1 MSGRGEFETR
11 RRDRLVTE
19 FTGERVIPGEVND
32 DLWAEHIARY
42 AFASSF
48 AADRRVLDL
57 GCGAGY
63 GAAELAIHA
72 RTVAAIDVSSAAL
85 EYARK
90 NYRPANVHYGQASA
104 TSLPFRDQAFD
115 LITAFEVI
123 EHLPDWKSM
132 LAETRRVLR
141 ADGLFLVSTPNL
153 LYYAESRI
161 NDGPNPFHVH
171 EFECE
176 EFREELAEFFPSVTL
191 LLQNRLE
198 SFAFYPQALTYG
210 PAQARLDGTRGT
222 AEQAH
227 FFIAVCSNQPPTN
240 VNTFVY
246 VPRAANML
254 REREQ
259 HIQLLNQELEQTKA
273 WLDRANMERQQLLEA
288 HDRLNQHLEHQN
300 LWAQGLE
307 RDFKA
312 AMERVVTLQEELRRE
327 QERGREVAAHYDRK
341 ISSLEKESLQTAEW
355 AAETDRTLAA
365 KCEELAEAVRLLD
378 RAEATVTERTEW
390 GQRLQERVNAIE
402 QVLAMVRESRWV
414 KLGRAAG
421 VGPKVDR

>member
-1 MSGRGEFETR
+1 M
-11 RRDRLVTE
+11 TE

-48 AADRRVLDL
+48 AEGRSVLDV

-63 GAAELAIHA
+63 GAAELATHA
-72 RTVAAIDVSSAAL
+72 CSVAAIDVASDAT
-85 EYARK
+85 EYASK
-90 NYRPANVHYGQASA
+90 NYQPTNVHYAQASA
-104 TSLPFRDQAFD
+104 LSLPFRDQAFD

-123 EHLPDWKSM
+123 EHLSDSKPM
-132 LAETRRVLR
+132 LAEARRVLR
-141 ADGLFLVSTPNL
+141 PGGLFLVSTPNR
-153 LYYAESRI
+153 LYYAESRAK
-161 NDGPNPFHVH
+161 DGPNPFHAH

-176 EFREELAEFFPSVTL
+176 EFRAELAAFFPSVTL

-210 PAQARLDGTRGT
+210 PARARLDGTRGT

-227 FFIAVCSNQPPTN
+227 FFIAICSTQPPAN
-240 VNTFVY
+240 VDTFVY

-259 HIQLLNQELEQTKA
+259 HIQLLNQELAQTQA
-273 WLDRANMERQQLLEA
+273 WLDRANLERQKLLEA
-288 HDRLNQHLEHQN
+288 HDKLNKHLKEQN
-300 LWAQGLE
+300 RWAQGLE

-312 AMERVVTLQEELRRE
+312 AMERVVALQDELRAE
-327 QERGREVAAHYDRK
+327 QERGREVAANYDRK

-355 AAETDRTLAA
+355 AAETDGTLAA
-365 KCEELAEAVRLLD
+365 KC
-378 RAEATVTERTEW
+378 
-390 GQRLQERVNAIE
+390 
-402 QVLAMVRESRWV
+402 
-414 KLGRAAG
+414 
-421 VGPKVDR
+421 